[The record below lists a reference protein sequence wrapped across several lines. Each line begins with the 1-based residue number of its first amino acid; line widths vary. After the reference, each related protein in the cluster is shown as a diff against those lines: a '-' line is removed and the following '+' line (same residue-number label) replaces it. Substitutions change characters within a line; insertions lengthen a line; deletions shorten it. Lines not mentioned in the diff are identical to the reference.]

1 MMPLR
6 LNKRGSDGVSSLGAA
21 SVVGRAVYELLGDG
35 IMGHNESVGISAYKK
50 QYYHIQANLEK
61 F

>member
-50 QYYHIQANLEK
+50 
-61 F
+61 